1 MTLRYAQ
8 LAQKV
13 LTQGDPSASEAPSNV
28 RARAIVAM
36 ENALAVRH
44 TRLRRRR
51 WVAALSVAATIAI
64 ASGSA
69 YRLATRRPI
78 ALPVANAPST
88 VEPWIVAQPTG
99 GGATLGTA
107 PLAAGASLAPGSRV
121 VARDDGR
128 VALSLSTGTRLV
140 VEEGGDLTVVEEGL
154 IERFRLE
161 RGAVRAD
168 VAKLGA
174 GSRFLVVTPDAE
186 VEVHGT
192 SFRVA
197 VVLADPACGAGTTT
211 RVAVTEGQVAVQTA
225 SGTAL
230 VGPGQSWP
238 PDCIPAAPGPASL
251 GPRPVAA
258 PSRHAPAATPEPP
271 APAPAVPAWAG
282 NASTLAEH
290 NDLFAQAMEAKR
302 TGQPTVAVER
312 FERLLG
318 RFPASPL
325 AESALAEQVRLL
337 RGREP
342 ARAAALAKRYLEK
355 YPSGFARGDA
365 EAALAEAK

>member
-13 LTQGDPSASEAPSNV
+13 LATEDNLAREAASDV

-36 ENALAVRH
+36 EKALAVH
-44 TRLRRRR
+44 HGRLLRRR
-51 WVAALSVAATIAI
+51 WVTALSMAAVIAL
-64 ASGSA
+64 ASGAA
-69 YRLATRRPI
+69 YRMATRRPS
-78 ALPVANAPST
+78 APSVANAPAS
-88 VEPWIVAQPTG
+88 VEPWIVAHPTG
-99 GGATLGTA
+99 GGAMLGTA
-107 PLAAGASLAPGSRV
+107 PLASGASLAPGNRV
-121 VARDDGR
+121 VARDAGR
-128 VALSLSTGTRLV
+128 VALSLSAGTKLI

-154 IERFRLE
+154 IQRFRLD
-161 RGAVRAD
+161 RGAVEAH
-168 VAKLGA
+168 VAKLAVG
-174 GSRFLVVTPDAE
+174 GRFVVATPDAE

-197 VVLADPACGAGTTT
+197 IVLSDPACGAGTMT

-225 SGTAL
+225 SGAAL
-230 VGPGQSWP
+230 VGPGQTWP
-238 PDCIPAAPGPASL
+238 LDCSPAVPAPVTVA
-251 GPRPVAA
+251 PRPVGAL
-258 PSRHAPAATPEPP
+258 PRHPVVTTPEPP
-271 APAPAVPAWAG
+271 TPDPAVPAWAG

-302 TGQPTVAVER
+302 TGQATVAVER

-325 AESALAEQVRLL
+325 AESALAEQIRLL

-342 ARAAALAKRYLEK
+342 ARAAALAKRYLGK